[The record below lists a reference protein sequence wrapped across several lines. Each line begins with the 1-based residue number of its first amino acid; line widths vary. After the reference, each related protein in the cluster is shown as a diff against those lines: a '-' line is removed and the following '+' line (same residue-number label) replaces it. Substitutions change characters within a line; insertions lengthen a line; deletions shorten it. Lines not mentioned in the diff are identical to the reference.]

1 MTSLVARVVD
11 LRVAR
16 LAVFKGVDFILDFV
30 AVFVVCLDAMD

>member
-16 LAVFKGVDFILDFV
+16 LAVFKGVDFILGLFV
-30 AVFVVCLDAMD
+30 VVVVCLDVMD